1 MEELKQEAI
10 KRLEILKLDSKIIQE
25 LKTDDKVYV
34 SKIEN
39 GTTEVKYDNEIMDLI
54 KMLEQKETIKIY
66 HVIIFDSTMY
76 FLAIH
81 THQEEWQKEKSDL
94 KRGFIEI
101 VITKSVIEFTSR
113 NAGIETENGKIKKVV
128 L

>member
-1 MEELKQEAI
+1 MEDLKQECI
-10 KRLEILKLDSKIIQE
+10 ERLQILKLDSKIIKE
-25 LKTDDKVYV
+25 FKENDKVYV

-76 FLAIH
+76 FLVIH

-113 NAGIETENGKIKKVV
+113 NAGIETENGKIKRVV